1 MSAVS
6 VLRAEWPAPA
16 RVRAAL
22 SLRDGGVS
30 RGPYA
35 SLNLAAHVGD
45 EPAAVAANRARL
57 RSALALPQEP
67 LWLTQLHGTR
77 VHDADLRLRTHAAWP
92 PEADAA
98 VTRADGTVLAVLIAD
113 CMPVLLCRRDAA
125 GIAIAH
131 AGWRGLA
138 GGVVEAALGKLGAKG
153 DEVLAWLGPVIG
165 PKHFEVGDEVREAFC
180 GHDARACVAF
190 APNARGRWQCDL
202 HQLAMQRLAGLGV
215 CSVYGANR
223 CTFEEPDCFYSYRRD
238 GTTGRLAA
246 LIWMEPRFP

>member
-16 RVRAAL
+16 RVRAAF
-22 SLRDGGVS
+22 SLRAGGVS
-30 RGPYA
+30 CGPYA

-57 RSALALPQEP
+57 RSTLALPQEP
-67 LWLTQLHGTR
+67 LWLTQVHGTR
-77 VHDADLRLRTHAAWP
+77 VHDADLRLGAHTSSP

-98 VTRADGTVLAVLIAD
+98 VTRTLGTVLAVLIAD
-113 CMPVLLCRRDAA
+113 CMPVLLCRRDGA

-138 GGVVEAALGKLGAKG
+138 GGVMEAALGKLGAPA

-165 PKHFEVGDEVREAFC
+165 PRHFEVGDEVHEAFC
-180 GHDARACVAF
+180 RHDVRAGAAF
-190 APNARGRWQCDL
+190 ARNPRGRWQCDL

-215 CSVYGANR
+215 CSVYGAKR
-223 CTFEEPDCFYSYRRD
+223 CTFQESDRFYSYRRD
-238 GTTGRLAA
+238 GTTGRMAA
-246 LIWMEPRFP
+246 LIWMEP